1 MPFIS
6 EDIINKVV
14 AQTEQTTEEQITFFN
29 QRQPMLLAYLTGSQF
44 DLLNEQEKDYFLYLA
59 WILHQSI
66 AQGAESISIANEDQ
80 IGTAEEQNWEMMEK
94 TSKGDFRK
102 RLDPFFE
109 KTLQEDL
116 LAFIEDGIIDDEE
129 DFITPVG
136 RELMFVGLK
145 TLVDVLSN

>member
-6 EDIINKVV
+6 EDTINKVV
-14 AQTEQTTEEQITFFN
+14 EDIELSTEEQIAFFN
-29 QRQPMLLAYLTGSQF
+29 HRQPMLLAYLTGMQF

-66 AQGAESISIANEDQ
+66 AQKVETVKVATEEQ
-80 IGTAEEQNWEMMEK
+80 IGAAEEQNWEMMEK
-94 TSKGDFRK
+94 TTKGDFRK

-109 KTLQEDL
+109 KAKQEDL
-116 LAFIEDGIIDDEE
+116 IAFIEDGLVAEEE

-145 TLVDVLSN
+145 TVVDVLI